1 MQSKMSIQAKASK
14 QLGAVAAA
22 LLLAGSLSGCN
33 KVQSE
38 ESIQVVK
45 PVKLFEIPQ
54 QTDIELDSF
63 IAKVDATD
71 RAALSFQ
78 VGGDIEV
85 FYARMGEEVKKGQV
99 LAVLDA
105 MDYRIAVDAAQAK
118 FDLANTNRRQSCTAL
133 LRKSMEPN
141 QEATI

>member
-1 MQSKMSIQAKASK
+1 MQSKVSIQAKASK

-38 ESIQVVK
+38 ENVQVVK

-54 QTDIELDSF
+54 QTDIEFDSF

-85 FYARMGEEVKKGQV
+85 FDVRMGEEVKKGQV

-105 MDYRIAVDAAQAK
+105 TDYRIAVDAAQAK
-118 FDLANTNRRQSCTAL
+118 FDLANSQYKQRNSHNCWRFMNIL
-133 LRKSMEPN
+133 
-141 QEATI
+141 

>member
-1 MQSKMSIQAKASK
+1 MQSKLSIQAKAGK
-14 QLGAVAAA
+14 QIGLAFAA
-22 LLLAGSLSGCN
+22 LLLASSLTGCN

-38 ESIQVVK
+38 ETVQVVK

-78 VGGDIEV
+78 VGGDIETFSV
-85 FYARMGEEVKKGQV
+85 RMGQEVKNLISKK
-99 LAVLDA
+99 L
-105 MDYRIAVDAAQAK
+105 
-118 FDLANTNRRQSCTAL
+118 
-133 LRKSMEPN
+133 
-141 QEATI
+141 